1 MGTRE
6 SLKLRKEN
14 KMARP
19 TRLMILIV
27 SVFCTTVMAAP
38 PDAKPRLGINLAG
51 PADWATELPFVDVF
65 RTSRPWIS
73 QRKGAGWG
81 QGPELAIDEF
91 GWVKQLQPD
100 CYAESMLCTISDGHY
115 PSGVYTVIYEGDGE
129 IEFGKG
135 PRIVDAAPGRIRIDV
150 ASRSKSRKR
159 TRKTTSATSTS
170 SCRDSR
176 TPGSRIRSTPPS

>member
-1 MGTRE
+1 
-6 SLKLRKEN
+6 
-14 KMARP
+14 
-19 TRLMILIV
+19 
-27 SVFCTTVMAAP
+27 MAAP

-91 GWVKQLQPD
+91 GWVKQLQPG

-115 PSGVYTVIYEGDGE
+115 PSGIYTVIYEGDGE
-129 IEFGKG
+129 IQFGKG
-135 PRIVDAAPGRIRIDV
+135 PTHCRRDAGTHPNRGRLLARRILTANQENEPARPRPQHPRHYARIRRHLAAGSV
-150 ASRSKSRKR
+150 SSRVPETLARHGLFSFHGLDAYQRV
-159 TRKTTSATSTS
+159 
-170 SCRDSR
+170 
-176 TPGSRIRSTPPS
+176 